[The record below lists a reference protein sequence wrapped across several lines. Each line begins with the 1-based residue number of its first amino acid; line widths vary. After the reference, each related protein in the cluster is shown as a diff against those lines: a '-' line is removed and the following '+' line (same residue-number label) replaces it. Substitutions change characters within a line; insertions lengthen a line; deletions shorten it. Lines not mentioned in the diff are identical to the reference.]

1 MLTNGHGAI
10 RKAVIYAR
18 CSTDESRQDTEMQ
31 LAELRRYCEAFGLA
45 CDEVS
50 EYDSAFKGTQPKLQ
64 EVLERIRRKDYDV
77 LLVYSLDRFSRQAP
91 SKVNRLL
98 DAIVERDGCRFIS
111 RQEGID
117 SENELVWNAIRP
129 LFSWF
134 AFVYSRN
141 LSEKIKAGIRTKRE
155 KGVYRGGRPAK
166 QIDVERLKA
175 LRLSNN
181 GYGWRRLTAAYNE
194 GLPDRQ
200 QVSVS
205 LLRRVCQKLSFKTE
219 HELVANKQGV
229 ETNCFLNG
237 RR

>member
-1 MLTNGHGAI
+1 MTQNGQQPV

-18 CSTDESRQDTEMQ
+18 CSTDESRQDTETQ
-31 LAELRRYCEAFGLA
+31 LGELRRYCTAFGWPF
-45 CDEVS
+45 DEVS
-50 EYDSAFKGTQPKLQ
+50 EYDSGFKGTQPKLQ
-64 EVLERIRRKDYDV
+64 ALLEQIRRKEYDV

-166 QIDVERLKA
+166 QIDAERLKT
-175 LRLSNN
+175 LRLSDN
-181 GYGWRRLTAAYNE
+181 GYGWRRLTQAYNQ
-194 GLPDRQ
+194 GLPDKQ

-219 HELVANKQGV
+219 RESAVN
-229 ETNCFLNG
+229 
-237 RR
+237 

>member
-1 MLTNGHGAI
+1 MLQNGQKPV
-10 RKAVIYAR
+10 RKVVAYSR
-18 CSTDESRQDTEMQ
+18 CSSDESRQDTENQ
-31 LAELRRYCEAFGLA
+31 LQELRRYCVAFGWQF
-45 CDEVS
+45 DEVS
-50 EYDSAFKGTQPKLQ
+50 EYDSGFKGTQPKLQ
-64 EVLERIRRKDYDV
+64 EVLERIRRKEYDV

-166 QIDVERLKA
+166 QIDAERLKT
-175 LRLSNN
+175 LRLSDN
-181 GYGWRRLTAAYNE
+181 GYGWRRLTQAYNQ
-194 GLPDRQ
+194 GLPDKQ

-219 HELVANKQGV
+219 RESAVN
-229 ETNCFLNG
+229 
-237 RR
+237 

>member
-1 MLTNGHGAI
+1 MLQNGQKPI
-10 RKAVIYAR
+10 KRAVIYAR
-18 CSTDESRQDTEMQ
+18 CSTDENRQDTENQ
-31 LAELRRYCEAFGLA
+31 LRELRRFCEAFGWQFE
-45 CDEVS
+45 EVS
-50 EYDSAFKGTQPKLQ
+50 EYDSGFKGTQPKLQ
-64 EVLERIRRKDYDV
+64 EILEQIRRKEYDV

-141 LSEKIKAGIRTKRE
+141 LSEKIKLGIKTKKD
-155 KGVYRGGRPAK
+155 KGIYKGGRPSK
-166 QIDVERLKA
+166 TIDVDRLKQ
-175 LRLSNN
+175 LRLTHKD
-181 GYGWRRLTAAYNE
+181 YGWRRLTEAYNE
-194 GLPDRQ
+194 GLDTKR

-205 LLRRVCQKLSFKTE
+205 LLRRVCQKLSFNGQ
-219 HELVANKQGV
+219 HENRAVSQVA
-229 ETNCFLNG
+229 
-237 RR
+237 

>member
-1 MLTNGHGAI
+1 MTLNGQQPV
-10 RKAVIYAR
+10 RKVVLYSR
-18 CSTDESRQDTEMQ
+18 CSTDETRQDTENQ
-31 LAELRRYCEAFGLA
+31 LQELRRYCTAFGWPF
-45 CDEVS
+45 DEVS
-50 EYDSAFKGTQPKLQ
+50 EYDSGFKGTQPKLQ
-64 EVLERIRRKDYDV
+64 AILEQIRRKEYDV

-141 LSEKIKAGIRTKRE
+141 LSEKIKIGIRTKRE
-155 KGVYRGGRPAK
+155 NGTYRGGRPAK
-166 QIDVERLKA
+166 QIDADRLKT

-181 GYGWRRLTAAYNE
+181 GYGWRRLTQAYNQ
-194 GLPDRQ
+194 GLPDKQ

-205 LLRRVCQKLSFKTE
+205 LLRRVCQKLSFKSE
-219 HELVANKQGV
+219 HEPAIN
-229 ETNCFLNG
+229 
-237 RR
+237 